1 MRIILQ
7 HLDRSFDRIEA
18 RSTAVQNFTTSAE
31 SMLDSRAIFL
41 LAFRS
46 HFTALDR
53 ASSTMDRERDSMGLL
68 FHCWRIFLGG
78 RS

>member
-1 MRIILQ
+1 
-7 HLDRSFDRIEA
+7 
-18 RSTAVQNFTTSAE
+18 
-31 SMLDSRAIFL
+31 MLDSSAIFL